1 MKFYKFSLYIFFL
14 LITLNLI
21 NFSQQITKSYLNS
34 NTAASDSNNFPL
46 PPSGF
51 DKTNSA
57 IPHGKITTVT
67 YHSTTVGVKRQA
79 LVYTPPDYSIDKK
92 YNVLYLLHGIGGDE
106 REWFYNGS
114 PQNILDN
121 LYAEQKLEPMIVV
134 MPNGRAMINDDATG
148 DIYAPDKVKAFET
161 FEFDLINDLIPF
173 IDSNYSVSSEREHRA
188 IAGLSMGG
196 GQSLNFG
203 LAHFNKFAWVGAFS
217 AAPNT
222 KSPSALVPKP
232 SSAIDSLK
240 LLWISCGTND
250 GLIYISKQTHDYLDQ
265 RKVPH
270 IYSLVDGAGH
280 DWKVWKHGLYHFSQL
295 AFKGTT
301 TSVKENELPNK
312 YNLSQNYP
320 NPFNPVT
327 KIKYTIPKA
336 EFVSIKVF
344 DILGGEIAT
353 LVSEEK
359 QTGNFEVEFN
369 GSNLASGIY
378 VYRMQAGNF
387 TDAKKFVLI
396 K

>member
-1 MKFYKFSLYIFFL
+1 
-14 LITLNLI
+14 
-21 NFSQQITKSYLNS
+21 
-34 NTAASDSNNFPL
+34 
-46 PPSGF
+46 
-51 DKTNSA
+51 
-57 IPHGKITTVT
+57 
-67 YHSTTVGVKRQA
+67 
-79 LVYTPPDYSIDKK
+79 
-92 YNVLYLLHGIGGDE
+92 
-106 REWFYNGS
+106 
-114 PQNILDN
+114 
-121 LYAEQKLEPMIVV
+121 
-134 MPNGRAMINDDATG
+134 
-148 DIYAPDKVKAFET
+148 
-161 FEFDLINDLIPF
+161 
-173 IDSNYSVSSEREHRA
+173 
-188 IAGLSMGG
+188 
-196 GQSLNFG
+196 
-203 LAHFNKFAWVGAFS
+203 
-217 AAPNT
+217 
-222 KSPSALVPKP
+222 
-232 SSAIDSLK
+232 
-240 LLWISCGTND
+240 
-250 GLIYISKQTHDYLDQ
+250 
-265 RKVPH
+265 
-270 IYSLVDGAGH
+270 
-280 DWKVWKHGLYHFSQL
+280 L

>member
-1 MKFYKFSLYIFFL
+1 MKFFKSFLHVFFL

-21 NFSQQITKSYLNS
+21 NYSQQIPKSYNS
-34 NTAASDSNNFPL
+34 SYTEASDSNNYPL

-51 DKTNSA
+51 DKANSA

-67 YHSTTVGVKRQA
+67 YHSTTVGVNRQTV
-79 LVYTPPDYSIDKK
+79 VYTPPDYSPDKK

-106 REWFYNGS
+106 REWLNSGR

-134 MPNGRAMINDDATG
+134 MPNGRAMKNDNVSG

-161 FEFDLINDLIPF
+161 FEFDLLNDLIPF
-173 IDSNYSVSSEREHRA
+173 IDSSYSVSSEREHRA

-232 SSAIDSLK
+232 SSAIDSLL
-240 LLWISCGTND
+240 LLWISCGTSD
-250 GLIYISKQTHDYLDQ
+250 GLLYISKQTHDYLDQ

-270 IYSLVDGAGH
+270 IYSLVEGAGH

-301 TSVKENELPNK
+301 TSVKENELPDK
-312 YNLSQNYP
+312 YSLSQNYP

-327 KIKYTIPKA
+327 RIKFNIPKT

-344 DILGGEIAT
+344 DMLGSEIAT
-353 LVSEEK
+353 LVNEEK
-359 QTGNFEVEFN
+359 QGGNYEVEFK
-369 GSNLASGIY
+369 GINLASGVY
-378 VYRMQAGNF
+378 VYKMQAGSF
-387 TDAKKFVLI
+387 VDAKKFILI